1 MVLQPY
7 SYNLYHDFI
16 ESYLPSGFMNI
27 DGEDP
32 IIKKL
37 EKETERN
44 DQFFTASD
52 MTKIAYLYSS
62 KRSQQL
68 IGYKPEQISPAI
80 FVDITH
86 PDDLHRLDLCRME
99 MIKIANDI
107 YSAKKGSTLMSFT
120 LRLRNPSGEYNNFL
134 GQAYFFYSK
143 IPVVAVFLIQV
154 ITKIDWFK
162 MTKHGSHYYIGNDM
176 SLFRFPDEKLLK
188 VGHNISDREFEI
200 IKLIEKGLT
209 SKQIAEKLFLSAH
222 TVDNHRSKILKKM
235 GKVIIS
241 DAIYDLKNTGLL

>member
-1 MVLQPY
+1 MTLQPY

-27 DGEDP
+27 DADAP

-37 EKETERN
+37 EKETEKN

-62 KRSQQL
+62 KRSLQL
-68 IGYKPEQISPAI
+68 IGYESEQINPAV

-86 PDDLHRLDLCRME
+86 PDDLHRLDLCRTE
-99 MIKIANDI
+99 MIKIANDM
-107 YSAKKGSTLMSFT
+107 YSTKKGSTLMSFT
-120 LRLRNPSGEYNNFL
+120 LRLRNPAGTYNNFL
-134 GQAYFFYSK
+134 GQAYFFYSRM
-143 IPVVAVFLIQV
+143 PVVAVFLIQV

-188 VGHNISDREFEI
+188 VGPNLSDREYEI
-200 IKLIEKGLT
+200 IKLVEKGMS
-209 SKQIAEKLFLSAH
+209 SKQIAEKLYLSAH
-222 TVDNHRSKILKKM
+222 TVDNHRSNILDKL
-235 GKVIIS
+235 GKATIS
-241 DAIYDLKNTGLL
+241 DAIYDLKNKGLM